1 LVESDVLTAGF
12 QEQRP
17 RLRAVAYR
25 MLGSLSEADDAVQDA
40 WIRASAADSG
50 DIDNLGAWLTTIVTR
65 VCLNMLRARKQRRE
79 DPLDVHLPDPIVSA
93 EIVSAGNASAEK
105 IGDPEHEAIVTDAV
119 GLALMVVL
127 DTLTP
132 VERVAFVL
140 HDTFAIPFEEI
151 APIIDRTPAATRQ
164 IASRARR
171 RVRANAPA
179 VEPNISRQREVV
191 NAFFAAARNGDFEGL
206 VAVLHPDIIFR
217 LDGGT
222 RHASLTTAVSGA
234 HQVASQAVMFGPNSP
249 VMHPVLVNGT
259 VGVVAVVG
267 GRVQSVTSFTVAD
280 GAIVAIDALFDPDR
294 LREIDFGPLA
304 S

>member
-25 MLGSLSEADDAVQDA
+25 MLGSMTEADDAVQDA
-40 WIRASAADSG
+40 WIRASTADSR
-50 DIDNLGAWLTTIVTR
+50 DIENLGGWLTTIVTR
-65 VCLNMLRARKQRRE
+65 VCLNMLRASKQRRE
-79 DPLDVHLPDPIVSA
+79 RPLDEHLPDPIVSA
-93 EIVSAGNASAEK
+93 VDSAEGAGN
-105 IGDPEHEAIVTDAV
+105 PEHEAMVTDAV

-140 HDTFAIPFEEI
+140 HDTFSIPFEQI
-151 APIIDRTPAATRQ
+151 ASIIDRTPAATRQ

-171 RVRANAPA
+171 RVHANAPA

-191 NAFFAAARNGDFEGL
+191 NAFFAAARNRDFEAL
-206 VAVLHPDIIFR
+206 VAVLHPDIVFR
-217 LDGGT
+217 LDGGA
-222 RHASLTTAVSGA
+222 RHANLTTTVSGA
-234 HQVASQAVMFGPNSP
+234 HQVASQAVMFGPTSP
-249 VMHPVLVNGT
+249 VMHPVLVNGA

-267 GRVQSVTSFTVAD
+267 GRVQSVTGFTVAD
-280 GAIVAIDALFDPDR
+280 GTIVEIDALFDPDR
-294 LREIDFGPLA
+294 LLNIDFGRLA

>member
-1 LVESDVLTAGF
+1 
-12 QEQRP
+12 
-17 RLRAVAYR
+17 

-40 WIRASAADSG
+40 WIRASAADSQ
-50 DIDNLGAWLTTIVTR
+50 DIENLGGWLTTIVTR

-93 EIVSAGNASAEK
+93 IGSADDTGN
-105 IGDPEHEAIVTDAV
+105 PEHEALVKDAV

-140 HDTFAIPFEEI
+140 HDTFAISFEEI

-171 RVRANAPA
+171 RVRAHAPA
-179 VEPNISRQREVV
+179 MEPNISRQREVV
-191 NAFFAAARNGDFEGL
+191 NAFFAAARNGDFDGL
-206 VAVLHPDIIFR
+206 VAVLHPEIMFR
-217 LDGGT
+217 LDGGI
-222 RHASLTTAVSGA
+222 RHAGLTTVVSGA
-234 HQVASQAVMFGPNSP
+234 NQVASQAVMFGPSSP
-249 VMHPVLVNGT
+249 VMHHVLVNGA
-259 VGVVAVVG
+259 VGVVAVVA
-267 GRVQSVTSFTVAD
+267 GRVQSVTGFTVA
-280 GAIVAIDALFDPDR
+280 GGTIVAIDALFDPDR
-294 LREIDFGPLA
+294 LRDIDFGRIA